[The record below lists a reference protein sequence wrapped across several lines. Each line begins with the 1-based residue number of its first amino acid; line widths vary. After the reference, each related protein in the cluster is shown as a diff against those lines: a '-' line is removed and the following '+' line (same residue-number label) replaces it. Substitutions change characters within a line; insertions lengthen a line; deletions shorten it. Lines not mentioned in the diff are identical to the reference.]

1 MIIEKQKVELATLEK
16 EFLNGLNDIELV
28 EFVNEEHKK
37 HLQCKPSKY
46 ENYIFDIDDGND
58 GNPSRK
64 SHHFSIRIAG
74 CGPKVKFEYTRK
86 IFYHQIS

>member
-28 EFVNEEHKK
+28 EFVNEEYKK

-46 ENYIFDIDDGND
+46 ENYIFDMDDGND
-58 GNPSRK
+58 GNPARK
-64 SHHFSIRIAG
+64 SHHFSIRIVG
-74 CGPKVKFEYTRK
+74 CGPEKLEYTRK